1 MKQEIIISIVTVA
14 MIGMIVPIEFAEARL
29 PTDACFQGDSQK
41 NYWIKLS
48 YDEQTKQHNC
58 KKVNY
63 WVPEKC
69 GIIAGLYK
77 TDPACQAPTGPT
89 PEELQEQRER
99 QEQREQ
105 EQRDREQVQKQY
117 DREQVQ
123 KQYDREQVQKQYDR
137 EQVQKQYDREQ
148 VQKQYDR
155 EQREQE
161 QREQNSNSKIMGSS
175 ESSSFFTN
183 IMKSVTQFFN
193 SLFPDSD
200 AGKNNQG
207 MSDAK
212 YKEYLEYQRLT
223 QDNPPIR
230 YEQQYNPGK
239 DQYLTEKYRMQDI
252 PSNQRPWNP

>member
-99 QEQREQ
+99 QEQRDR
-105 EQRDREQVQKQY
+105 EQRDREQEQKQY
-117 DREQVQ
+117 DREQEQ
-123 KQYDREQVQKQYDR
+123 KQYDREQEQKQYDR
-137 EQVQKQYDREQ
+137 EQEQKQYDREQ
-148 VQKQYDR
+148 EQKQYDR
-155 EQREQE
+155 EQ
-161 QREQNSNSKIMGSS
+161 

>member
-1 MKQEIIISIVTVA
+1 MLIILIVATA
-14 MIGMIVPIEFAEARL
+14 MIGLTVPIEFAEARS
-29 PTDACFQGDSQK
+29 PDEPC
-41 NYWIKLS
+41 S
-48 YDEQTKQHNC
+48 YNKSNSYLKISNEPWTCQ
-58 KKVNY
+58 KVNY

-69 GIIAGLYK
+69 GIIEGLYK

-89 PEELQEQRER
+89 PEELR
-99 QEQREQ
+99 
-105 EQRDREQVQKQY
+105 EQRDREQEQKQY
-117 DREQVQ
+117 DREQEQ
-123 KQYDREQVQKQYDR
+123 KQYDREQEQKQYDR
-137 EQVQKQYDREQ
+137 
-148 VQKQYDR
+148 
-155 EQREQE
+155 E

-183 IMKSVTQFFN
+183 IMKSITQFFN

-252 PSNQRPWNP
+252 PQNQRPWNP

>member
-1 MKQEIIISIVTVA
+1 

-63 WVPEKC
+63 WIPEKC

-105 EQRDREQVQKQY
+105 EQRDREQEQKQY
-117 DREQVQ
+117 DREQ
-123 KQYDREQVQKQYDR
+123 E
-137 EQVQKQYDREQ
+137 
-148 VQKQYDR
+148 QKQYDR

-252 PSNQRPWNP
+252 PQNQRPWNP